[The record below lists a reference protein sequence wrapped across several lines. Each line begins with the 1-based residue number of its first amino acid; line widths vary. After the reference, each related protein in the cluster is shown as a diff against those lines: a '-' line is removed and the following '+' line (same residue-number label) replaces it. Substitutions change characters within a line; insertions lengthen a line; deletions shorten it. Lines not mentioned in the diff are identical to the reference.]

1 MFLDKDVKI
10 NTYDVVVAYTLIQKY
25 VATIHNDC
33 SSEQLHEYEKLL
45 IRLELK
51 VKRAQARALYNHDK
65 TNYHKKMSDI
75 AELEKQLKN

>member
-10 NTYDVVVAYTLIQKY
+10 NVYDVVVACTLIQKY
-25 VATIHNDC
+25 VKSISYIC
-33 SSEQLHEYEKLL
+33 PLEQLEEYEQLL
-45 IRLELK
+45 IRMELK
-51 VKRAQARALYNHDK
+51 VKRAQARALYNQDK